1 MEHSSFAPAISLI
14 ALALIHFFAGR
25 LRFLERLPRN
35 RWLSFAGGISV
46 AYVFVQL
53 LPELATA
60 QEHFG
65 ASTKLPQFLERHIYI
80 ASLVGLLIF
89 YSLERYASI
98 RPNGNDN
105 LLFYTH
111 VLSFGLYNVLIGYLL
126 VDGESVEGSLLLY
139 VIAMG
144 THFIVNDFGLREHFK
159 QKYDREGKWILCL
172 AILMGGGLAF
182 VSSIDRNLLYLLFA
196 LLAGSVIMNV
206 LKEELP
212 DEKQSKLL
220 PFVGGAFLYGALIL
234 FI

>member
-1 MEHSSFAPAISLI
+1 MLLPVLSLI
-14 ALALIHFFAGR
+14 ALAIVHFYASR

-60 QEHFG
+60 QKHF
-65 ASTKLPQFLERHIYI
+65 AAHTELPEFLERHIYV
-80 ASLVGLLIF
+80 ASLIGLLIF
-89 YSLERYASI
+89 YSLERYAVV
-98 RPNGNDN
+98 RPHGTDN
-105 LLFYTH
+105 RLFYTH
-111 VLSFGLYNVLIGYLL
+111 ILSFALYNVLIGYLL
-126 VDGESVEGSLLLY
+126 VDGKSIEGSLFLY

-144 THFIVNDFGLREHFK
+144 MHFVVNDFALREHFK
-159 QKYDREGKWILCL
+159 EKYDRKGKWILCA
-172 AILMGGGLAF
+172 AILMGGIIAY
-182 VSSIDRNLLYLLFA
+182 VYPIESNLLHVFFA

-220 PFVGGAFLYGALIL
+220 PFILGSVLYGALIL
-234 FI
+234 LI